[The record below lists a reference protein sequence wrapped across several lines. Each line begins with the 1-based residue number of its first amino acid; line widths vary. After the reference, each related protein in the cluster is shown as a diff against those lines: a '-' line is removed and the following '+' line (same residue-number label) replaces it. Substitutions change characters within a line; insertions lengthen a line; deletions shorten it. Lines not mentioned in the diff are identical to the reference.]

1 MIELAAYLIPAII
14 TALLAL
20 IERKE
25 NQKKNRL
32 EVENLQLENEQL
44 KKDKEETEVKLQFL
58 NRIMDLEFIN
68 KIGEAANRIFDNTK
82 ADRFL
87 ILVAKNGKE
96 DFNIVSVVFEAHKKA
111 EYRINAIAR
120 YRNVRTKKG
129 IEAER

>member
-44 KKDKEETEVKLQFL
+44 KKDKEETEIKLNFL
-58 NRIMDLEFIN
+58 NRIMDLEFWT
-68 KIGEAANRIFDNTK
+68 AT
-82 ADRFL
+82 L
-87 ILVAKNGKE
+87 Q
-96 DFNIVSVVFEAHKKA
+96 
-111 EYRINAIAR
+111 
-120 YRNVRTKKG
+120 
-129 IEAER
+129 